1 MRKIFC
7 FFAIGVLLFSACGKK
22 EAKKEENK
30 NSKYKTV
37 EEKLNDN
44 APTYML
50 KGLTISG
57 FSINDTTNG
66 IKAKV
71 LSPVKRIKDST
82 FSIKPMTLEVEKQFK
97 QTVAELKEIGK
108 KTEQHNLVIRTVSVV
123 SYNNLISGLFEKRL
137 TYAEEGKKENE
148 FFAITYDMQ
157 KNTPLKITE
166 IFNITAENFDKVANN
181 FSKTEQMLSFEEFS
195 TSQFAFSKDS
205 LMVYPI
211 REGKQISI
219 SAPLQSL
226 EHYLIND
233 KKE

>member
-30 NSKYKTV
+30 DSKYKTV

-71 LSPVKRIKDST
+71 LSPVKRIKSGFS
-82 FSIKPMTLEVEKQFK
+82 FSI
-97 QTVAELKEIGK
+97 
-108 KTEQHNLVIRTVSVV
+108 S
-123 SYNNLISGLFEKRL
+123 S
-137 TYAEEGKKENE
+137 
-148 FFAITYDMQ
+148 AI
-157 KNTPLKITE
+157 
-166 IFNITAENFDKVANN
+166 
-181 FSKTEQMLSFEEFS
+181 
-195 TSQFAFSKDS
+195 
-205 LMVYPI
+205 
-211 REGKQISI
+211 
-219 SAPLQSL
+219 
-226 EHYLIND
+226 
-233 KKE
+233 